1 MAEVIGLVAST
12 MTIAAG
18 VLKGVRVVKT
28 CYRAPKE
35 LETLQV
41 DNNLY
46 LLLPFF
52 NQIEN
57 RKDC

>member
-12 MTIAAG
+12 MTIVAG

-41 DNNLY
+41 GNKLY
-46 LLLPFF
+46 LLLPLF
-52 NQIEN
+52 N
-57 RKDC
+57 